1 MWGESAIFVDGKTI
15 FNISRYGAA
24 AVALVAKSEDFGRTW
39 SPSSASNLPMTTSK
53 PAAGILSTGQRYL
66 VCTTARANGYKPTPL
81 TIALSEPN
89 ENQFSKVFV
98 IRRSRHDGKLGES
111 ADRLSLSYPCAMEYD
126 GNLYVGYSNDGG
138 RHGNNLNSAEL
149 AVIPIKSLTVAE

>member
-1 MWGESAIFVDGKTI
+1 
-15 FNISRYGAA
+15 
-24 AVALVAKSEDFGRTW
+24 
-39 SPSSASNLPMTTSK
+39 MTTSK

-66 VCTTARANGYKPTPL
+66 VCTTAKANGYKRTPL

-111 ADRLSLSYPCAMEYD
+111 ADRLKLSYPCAMEYD
-126 GNLYVGYSNDGG
+126 GKLYVGYSNDGG
-138 RHGNNLNSAEL
+138 RHGNLNSAEL